1 MTGQIRSESAEALAA
16 YQLAG
21 LASLE
26 TAIIFAVRA
35 LAATYPAV
43 SRDQRPGDHGELMS
57 ARELIDGCECLL
69 DVLDAHWQQ
78 VAVHLH
84 DVRSDKFQYD
94 DHLF

>member
-1 MTGQIRSESAEALAA
+1 MTAPIRNDSAEALAE

-26 TAIIFAVRA
+26 AAIVFSVRA
-35 LAATYPAV
+35 LVATYPGV
-43 SRDQRPGDHGELMS
+43 SRDQRPDDHPEITS
-57 ARELIDGCECLL
+57 TRELIDGCERLL
-69 DVLDAHWQQ
+69 EVLDAHWQQ

-84 DVRSDKFQYD
+84 DGHENKTKYD

>member
-1 MTGQIRSESAEALAA
+1 MTGPIRSASAEALAA

-26 TAIIFAVRA
+26 TAVIFAVRA
-35 LAATYPAV
+35 LVATYPAV
-43 SRDQRPGDHGELMS
+43 NQDQRPGDHAELTS

-69 DVLDAHWQQ
+69 DVLDAHWQL
-78 VAVHLH
+78 VAVHLR

>member
-1 MTGQIRSESAEALAA
+1 MTGPIRNEAAETLAA

-43 SRDQRPGDHGELMS
+43 SRDQRPGDHAELTS

-78 VAVHLH
+78 VAVHMR
-84 DVRSDKFQYD
+84 DGRVDKNKYD